1 MPRSDDGAHCSG
13 RSTRGSNLESVQRDS
28 ISFAGSPAEV
38 FESIEDAART
48 CARDISSIIDA
59 SLEAGE
65 ICRVAFCGGNAARLV
80 LLYLTAIRNTFD
92 GVEFYLVD
100 ERCVAPDDPLRN
112 DGLLIESLD
121 GRVRIHSIPAE
132 RGPVEGASA
141 YATTLAGLPK
151 LDIVFLSIGADGH
164 VASLFPD
171 HPSAASLDTVVA
183 VTDAPK
189 PPATRVSLS
198 IPTMRNATHRI
209 VAAFGGEKAG
219 VIARI
224 HDGWAS
230 PAVQVQP
237 TRWYLDRA
245 AISEIRG

>member
-1 MPRSDDGAHCSG
+1 MLRSDDGAHCSG
-13 RSTRGSNLESVQRDS
+13 RSIRGSNLELVQRDS

-38 FESIEDAART
+38 FESTEDAARI

-59 SLEAGE
+59 SLEVGE
-65 ICRVAFCGGNAARLV
+65 ICRIAFCGGNAARLV
-80 LLYLTAIRNTFD
+80 LFDLTTIRNTFD

-112 DGLLIESLD
+112 DKVLIELLD
-121 GRVRIHSIPAE
+121 GRARIHSIPAE
-132 RGPVEGASA
+132 QGPITGASA
-141 YATTLAGLPK
+141 FAAILGGLPK

-164 VASLFPD
+164 IASLFPD
-171 HPSAASLDTVVA
+171 HPSAESLETVVP

-189 PPATRVSLS
+189 SPASRVSLS

-209 VAAFGGEKAG
+209 VAAFGPEKAS

-224 HDGWAS
+224 HNGWAS

-245 AISEIRG
+245 ATSEIRG

>member
-1 MPRSDDGAHCSG
+1 MPRSVDGAHCSG
-13 RSTRGSNLESVQRDS
+13 LPIRGSNLEPVQRDS

-59 SLEAGE
+59 SLEAGG
-65 ICRVAFCGGNAARLV
+65 ICRVAFCGGSAARLV
-80 LLYLTAIRNTFD
+80 LVDLTATRNTFD
-92 GVEFYLVD
+92 DVEFYLVD
-100 ERCVAPDDPLRN
+100 ERCVAPDDPQRN
-112 DGLLIESLD
+112 DGMLLESLN
-121 GRVRIHSIPAE
+121 GRARIHSIPAE
-132 RGPVEGASA
+132 RGPVEGAST
-141 YATTLAGLPK
+141 YATTLAGLPT
-151 LDIVFLSIGADGH
+151 LDIIFLSVGADGH

-171 HPSAASLDTVVA
+171 HPSVASLDTVVA

-189 PPATRVSLS
+189 PPPTRVSLT

-209 VAAFGGEKAG
+209 VAALGAEKAD

-224 HDGWAS
+224 HDGWAP

-245 AISEIRG
+245 AMSEIRG